1 MIKVMKKSI
10 RVLILGILYFSFIFP
25 LNIFAQSVN
34 VDASKLRSRVE
45 VYFSPRSGSFS
56 EGSTFDVP
64 ILINTKG
71 NSINGIEITVNF
83 DRNKL
88 SIVRP
93 SGGTSIIGVWVEPPS
108 FDNSKGIARYVGVIP
123 GGITTGSGLIGNITF
138 QAKSIGN
145 SVVSFASNS
154 KVLLNDGLGTE
165 AIVGLGRAEYNI
177 LPSAPGGVNIFSDT
191 HPFQSDWYNNKNPVF
206 SWDKDSNVE
215 GFSFILD
222 NKPNTVPE
230 NIINTNNTQE
240 SYENLTDG
248 LWYFHIKA
256 SKGGVWGSTGHY
268 LVRIDTAPPA
278 SFKPEVNYL
287 LASTVLVERTLVS
300 FFTTD
305 NLSGVDHYEVGIID
319 KSEPTT
325 VSPVFIQAESPFQV
339 PLVGDSNLQVIV
351 RAVDKAGN
359 IRDESIDVAPPVLFI
374 KFLEDN
380 LMWILLGIL
389 FVLILGMIIHY
400 YAGHHIKRGVKKV
413 QQIIYNKE
421 PIYTNPV
428 NKVVQPEMDKKPQ
441 IEVKEEVIN
450 SVIPKKAEPRVQ
462 AIPIVSKENFK
473 EPEAP
478 IIVNPTTREIEEM
491 PIQLP

>member
-1 MIKVMKKSI
+1 MIQVMKNLVRIS
-10 RVLILGILYFSFIFP
+10 ILGILYFSFIFP
-25 LNIFAQSVN
+25 STIFAQSVN

-64 ILINTKG
+64 ILINTQG
-71 NSINGIEITVNF
+71 NSMNGIEITVNF

-108 FDNSKGIARYVGVIP
+108 FDNSKGVAKYVGVIP
-123 GGITTGSGLIGNITF
+123 GGITTESGLIGSITF
-138 QAKSIGN
+138 QAKSTGN

-165 AIVGLGRAEYNI
+165 AIVGFGRAQYSI
-177 LPSAPGGVNIFSDT
+177 LPAAPGGVNIFSDT

-206 SWDKDSNVE
+206 SWDKDPSVE
-215 GFSFILD
+215 GFSFVLD
-222 NKPNTVPE
+222 NKPNTIPE
-230 NIINTNNTQE
+230 NVVNTTNNVQ
-240 SYENLTDG
+240 SYENLADG

-268 LVRIDTAPPA
+268 LVKIDTAPPA

-380 LMWILLGIL
+380 LIWILLGL
-389 FVLILGMIIHY
+389 LLALILGMIIHY
-400 YAGHHIKRGVKKV
+400 YAGHHIKRGVKRV
-413 QQIIYNKE
+413 QQFIYKEE
-421 PIYTNPV
+421 PIYIAPV
-428 NKVVQPEMDKKPQ
+428 NKVAQPEMQKKPQ

-450 SVIPKKAEPRVQ
+450 PVIPKKVEPLVQ
-462 AIPIVSKENFK
+462 VIPIVPKENSK

-478 IIVNPTTREIEEM
+478 IIVNPATREIEER